1 MTAESPNWV
10 PVSQLLINT
19 AQPGFQPSNPM
30 RFGLNDAGAGDWGN
44 QTVGKWVT
52 VDMTQWGVP
61 ANALAV
67 LLTGL
72 LIITHGTTVEDADI
86 MIGFRASGD
95 PNALASQYAIQCI
108 EADTDGGQRQPC
120 SIWIPLANGKFD
132 YIVTLSTGGNW
143 PTNSAYGANF
153 WPAAVAMP

>member
-95 PNALASQYAIQCI
+95 PNALASQYAIQLSLRLFSCTANI
-108 EADTDGGQRQPC
+108 TV
-120 SIWIPLANGKFD
+120 ILVLAGLGKA
-132 YIVTLSTGGNW
+132 IKPISLLVPVLLPGII
-143 PTNSAYGANF
+143 
-153 WPAAVAMP
+153 